1 MSSGTVPAHV
11 WLVLCVAICGVS
23 SAGAI
28 FTHVDDIPPLLRA
41 SWRLQLTALILAPLA
56 LWQFNQIDS
65 EIQSKMF
72 DVSTAKIIVASGIF
86 LALHFGFWVTSLD
99 YTSLTHS
106 LLFVTAH
113 PLVIL
118 IGMFVF
124 VRRPNRLEL
133 VGGIAAFTGAA
144 ISMLD
149 AGDVQGDRSVTFFGD
164 QLAFLGAVFVVG
176 YIVCGRILREWM
188 PLFLY
193 AFPVTLIG
201 GLLLVPASYLLESDY
216 SEFGA
221 FGYLGHE
228 TLVWFVLLAFIAGIL
243 GHTGLNYCL
252 KYVSPLL
259 ISISVTLEP
268 VLGSLIGWMFFST
281 GIPGMWTWIGG
292 PILML
297 GIISIV
303 YGEHLTNQTLLDN
316 KGAREEAE

>member
-1 MSSGTVPAHV
+1 MQRGSVPAHV
-11 WLVLCVAICGVS
+11 WLVLGVAICGVS

-56 LWQFNQIDS
+56 LWQFNSIDV
-65 EIQSKMF
+65 ETKSKLFEM
-72 DVSTAKIIVASGIF
+72 STGKIILASGAF

-118 IGMFVF
+118 IGMFLF
-124 VRRPNRLEL
+124 VRRPNRMEL
-133 VGGIAAFTGAA
+133 VGGIAAFSGAA

-188 PLFLY
+188 PLFIY
-193 AFPVTLIG
+193 AFPVTLLG
-201 GLLLVPASYLLESDY
+201 GLLLLPASMCLEADYSDY
-216 SEFGA
+216 GA
-221 FGYLGHE
+221 FGYIGHE

-268 VLGSLIGWMFFST
+268 VLGSIIGWMFFST
-281 GIPGMWTWIGG
+281 GVPGMWTWIGG

-297 GIISIV
+297 GIISIL
-303 YGEHLTNQTLLDN
+303 YGEHITNQTLVDN
-316 KGAREEAE
+316 KAIPELE